1 MKIQYVIK
9 YVADMDVAVAFHH
22 DRLGL
27 ALRFS
32 SPHWSEFDAGGV
44 TLALHLASADKPAG
58 GAQIGYHT
66 DDLDA
71 FYTARDET
79 GVVFTDPPR
88 DQHGARIARF
98 LDSEGAECSVSG
110 G

>member
-9 YVADMDVAVAFHH
+9 YVADMDAAVAFHR

-27 ALRFS
+27 ALRFT
-32 SPHWSEFDAGGV
+32 SPHWSEFDGGGV
-44 TLALHLASADKPAG
+44 TLALHAATPDKPAG
-58 GAQIGYHT
+58 GAQIGYHS

-71 FYTARDET
+71 FYAARDKL
-79 GVVFTDPPR
+79 GVTFTDPPR
-88 DQHGARIARF
+88 DQHGAKIAKF
-98 LDSEGAECSVSG
+98 LDSEGAECSVG